1 LNDKYIINKIISLY
15 KDEHSL
21 LKEGLQ
27 NKYAVYKRNTNENIR
42 GVHIR
47 TNPKV
52 KPQIESI
59 QTENHKKLHL
69 FGTAQTIFLLN
80 CTIRLGFRFLFQK
93 TEPNQTAIFNLTL

>member
-52 KPQIESI
+52 KL
-59 QTENHKKLHL
+59 QTEPIQAENRKKPHL
-69 FGTAQTIFLLN
+69 VLTAWI
-80 CTIRLGFRFLFQK
+80 I
-93 TEPNQTAIFNLTL
+93 